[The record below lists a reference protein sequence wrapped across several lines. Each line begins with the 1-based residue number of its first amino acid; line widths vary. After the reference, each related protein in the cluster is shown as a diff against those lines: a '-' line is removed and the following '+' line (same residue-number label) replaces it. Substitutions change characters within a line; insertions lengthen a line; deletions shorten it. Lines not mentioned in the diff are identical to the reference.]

1 MSPRPYRLGRRQ
13 QAADAT
19 RERIV
24 AAARD
29 VLMGDEGVAGFTV
42 DVVAQRAGVARMT
55 VYHQFGSKRGL
66 LEAVLD
72 WWFAE
77 AGGMALMPEV
87 FRRPDPIDALAAF
100 VTTLAHIYDSA
111 RPVFRR
117 LHGLAAIDPELGEA
131 LTMRQERRRDG
142 VRTLVGR
149 LGKRAGGLPADE
161 LIDVLFTL
169 TSFASFDQLAGP
181 GQSLREVAPT
191 IQRAALALAE
201 ALPPDR

>member
-1 MSPRPYRLGRRQ
+1 MTPRPYRLGRRQ
-13 QAADAT
+13 EAADAT

-55 VYHQFGSKRGL
+55 IYHHFRAKRDL

-72 WWFAE
+72 WFAE

-87 FRRPDPIDALAAF
+87 LRRPDPVDALAAF
-100 VTTLAHIYDSA
+100 VTTLAHFYDSA

-117 LHGLAAIDPELGEA
+117 FRGLAAIDPELGEA
-131 LTMRQERRRDG
+131 LRMRQERRRHG

-149 LGKRAGGLPADE
+149 LSERAGGLPDDE

-169 TSFASFDQLAGP
+169 TSFDSFDVLAGP
-181 GQSLREVAPT
+181 ERSLREVAPT
-191 IQRAALALAE
+191 VQRAALALAGL
-201 ALPPDR
+201 ASR

>member
-13 QAADAT
+13 EAADAT
-19 RERIV
+19 HERIV

-55 VYHQFGSKRGL
+55 VYHQFGSKRSL

-72 WWFAE
+72 SFAE
-77 AGGMALMPEV
+77 AGGLALMPEV
-87 FRRPDPIDALAAF
+87 LRRPDPVDALAAF
-100 VTTLAHIYDSA
+100 VTTLAHFYDSA

-117 LHGLAAIDPELGEA
+117 FRGLAAIDPELGEA
-131 LTMRQERRRDG
+131 LKMRQERRRAG
-142 VRTLVGR
+142 VRALVGR
-149 LGKRAGGLPADE
+149 LGERAGGLPADE

-169 TSFASFDQLAGP
+169 TSFDSFDVLAGP
-181 GQSLREVAPT
+181 GRSLREVAPT
-191 IQRAALALAE
+191 VQRAALALAGANE
-201 ALPPDR
+201 ALS